1 MKKLNSEEKP
11 IPDSGLLEPFIKLI
25 PANCDDTFKKVL
37 LTRQVKK
44 ISLTYSINWL
54 VYHGGEGG
62 GRSTQRQ
69 ISICFVGCSPSVVI
83 NMTGDGNAR

>member
-44 ISLTYSINWL
+44 ISLTYSIK
-54 VYHGGEGG
+54 
-62 GRSTQRQ
+62 
-69 ISICFVGCSPSVVI
+69 
-83 NMTGDGNAR
+83 